1 MSTKFSFVINDL
13 AVYDGLLTAAT
24 PCRALSGA
32 LVEFRSVHQRGELAG
47 WSRAASGHCYFT
59 LKDAENTAAL
69 RCAMFRRAAV
79 FSASLR
85 VK

>member
-32 LVEFRSVHQRGELAG
+32 LVEFRSVHRRGLLAD
-47 WSRAASGHCYFT
+47 RAGTDGA
-59 LKDAENTAAL
+59 
-69 RCAMFRRAAV
+69 R
-79 FSASLR
+79 
-85 VK
+85 